1 MDHGATSDHSADP
14 TSASGATIGQPL
26 LRFEDRDLVRGRASY
41 LADLP
46 LPAGMSHLH
55 AVFVRSV
62 EAHATLVA
70 IDTSEATDAPGVA
83 AVFTAADVDT
93 VPAGRFAKPIPACF
107 AQPLLAEHRVRYV
120 GEPVAVVVARSVT
133 EATDAA
139 ELVVVETDPLPVMLD
154 LDEARHGG
162 NQLFPPGTWARVQHP
177 DPPETAIR
185 DSGAV
190 LDTGW
195 RGDDMDDAR
204 FAAADH
210 LVQLRVV
217 NPRQT
222 PAPIEPRAQVSW
234 WEGDHLHVCA
244 TTQRPH
250 GFRDE
255 LVALYQLDPASV
267 TVEAAPNVGGGFG
280 GKTSRTP
287 EERVLPHLARATGAA
302 ISWVETRTENQL
314 GALQG
319 RGEEITYEL
328 AGSADGTIEALRI
341 ELVKDS
347 GAYPMTGAV
356 LPLGYAVPNAS
367 GPYDIAHVE
376 IRAISV
382 ATNRVPT
389 SAYRG
394 AGRAP
399 TVAGLERLI
408 DVFAATIGKDPA
420 EVRRQNLLPPEALPG
435 FNRTGAR
442 YDEAD
447 YPRDLELLLAA
458 TDYAGLRAEQ
468 ERRRQAD
475 AVVQLGLGLAT
486 FNLITVGGG
495 AEEAGVTLLP
505 DGRFLVVTGTT
516 DQGHGHRTTWAQV
529 AADVLGVPVHH
540 IEVREGSTALTASGV
555 GAVGSRSAQT
565 AGSAIHR
572 SSTELVARARAEAA
586 ALLEAA
592 EADIVLDLARGHF
605 HVIGTPARTVGWAA
619 IADAVAGEERELS
632 CGDVFD
638 IGGNNSY
645 PSGAHLAVVEVDTET
660 AGVRVVRYVAV
671 DDVGVRLNPLV
682 VEGQLHG
689 GIAAGLGQTLGE
701 VIVDDDRGT
710 PLTATFMDYALP
722 TTDVVPPIEL
732 IASGTPTSFNPLGVK
747 GVGENGPVG
756 STPAVHNAIVDA
768 LAPFG
773 VRHLDLPCTP
783 DRIWAAISG

>member
-1 MDHGATSDHSADP
+1 MDENPSSE
-14 TSASGATIGQPL
+14 QPSP
-26 LRFEDRDLVRGRASY
+26 VVGRAVARMEDHELVQGRARY
-41 LADLP
+41 LADLD
-46 LPAGMSHLH
+46 LPPGLPHLH

-62 EAHATLVA
+62 EAHASIIS
-70 IDTSEATDAPGVA
+70 IDTSEAVEAPGVV

-93 VPAGRFAKPIPACF
+93 IPAGRFARPIPACF

-120 GEPVAVVVARSVT
+120 GEPVAVVL
-133 EATDAA
+133 ATTTATAVDAA
-139 ELVVVETDPLPVMLD
+139 ELVVVDTEPLPVVLD
-154 LDEARHGG
+154 LDAARRGG
-162 NQLFPPGTWARVQHP
+162 NQLFPAGTWPRVQQP
-177 DPPETAIR
+177 DPTEGAKPI
-185 DSGAV
+185 DGAV
-190 LDTGW
+190 LDSGW
-195 RGDDMDDAR
+195 RGDPVDDSR
-204 FAAADH
+204 FDNADH
-210 LVQLRVV
+210 VITLSVV

-234 WEGDHLHVCA
+234 WEDDHLKVCA

-255 LVALYQLDPASV
+255 LAELYQLDPSSI
-267 TVEAAPNVGGGFG
+267 TVETPAHTGGGFG

-302 ISWVETRTENQL
+302 VSWVETRTENQL

-319 RGEEITYEL
+319 RGEEISYVL
-328 AGSADGTIEALRI
+328 AGSADGRIEALRI

-367 GPYDIAHVE
+367 GPYDIGHVE
-376 IRAISV
+376 IRTISV
-382 ATNRVPT
+382 VTNRVPT

-408 DVFAATIGKDPA
+408 DVFAATIDLDPA
-420 EVRRQNLLPPEALPG
+420 EVRRRNLLPPEALPG
-435 FNRTGAR
+435 TNRTGAR

-447 YPRDLELLLAA
+447 YPSDLERLLAA
-458 TDYAGLRAEQ
+458 ADYDGLRGEQ
-468 ERRRQAD
+468 TRRRD
-475 AVVQLGLGLAT
+475 AGASVQLGLGLST

-505 DGRFLVVTGTT
+505 GGRFLIVTGTT

-529 AADVLGVPVHH
+529 AADVLGVDLDL

-565 AGSAIHR
+565 AGSAVHR

-592 EADIVLDLARGHF
+592 EDDIVLDLARGRF
-605 HVIGTPARTVGWAA
+605 HVIGTPARALGWDA
-619 IADAVAGEERELS
+619 IADAVATDDRELS

-638 IGGNNSY
+638 IEGNNSY
-645 PSGAHLAVVEVDTET
+645 PSGAHLAVVEVDIET
-660 AGVRVVRYVAV
+660 GGVDVLRYVAV
-671 DDVGVRLNPLV
+671 DDVGRRLNPMI

-689 GIAAGLGQTLGE
+689 GIVAGMGQTLGE
-701 VIVDDDRGT
+701 VIVEDERGT

-722 TTDVVPPIEL
+722 TSDVVPSIEL

-756 STPAVHNAIVDA
+756 ATPALHNAIVDA
-768 LAPFG
+768 LTPFG
-773 VRHLDLPCTP
+773 VSHLDLPCTP
-783 DRIWAAISG
+783 DRIWHALRTSTQV